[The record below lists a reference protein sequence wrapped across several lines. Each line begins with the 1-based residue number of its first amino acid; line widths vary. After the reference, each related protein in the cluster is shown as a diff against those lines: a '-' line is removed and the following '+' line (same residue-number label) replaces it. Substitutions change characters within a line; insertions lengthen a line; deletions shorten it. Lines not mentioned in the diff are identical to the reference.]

1 MKLENLKPAKG
12 ATHNSKRVGRGQGSG
27 KGGTATRGTKGA
39 QARAGYSHKIGFEGG
54 QMPLQRRLPKFGF
67 KNPTRVEFQA
77 VNVAAIDKLAAEQK
91 LEAVTVETL
100 IAARLVSRNDLVKIL
115 GDGEIKAKVEV
126 TAHAFS
132 KSAVEKIEAAG
143 GKAIVIE

>member
-39 QARAGYSHKIGFEGG
+39 QSRTGYSHKIGFEGG

-67 KNPTRVEFQA
+67 KNPTRVEYQA
-77 VNVAAIDKLAAEQK
+77 VNVAALQALAEAGINKIDI
-91 LEAVTVETL
+91 ETL
-100 IAARLVSRNDLVKIL
+100 IAAGLAHKGDLVKVL
-115 GDGEIKAKVEV
+115 GNGELTKKLNVKVNAYSESAKAK
-126 TAHAFS
+126 
-132 KSAVEKIEAAG
+132 IEELG
-143 GKAIVIE
+143 GKAEVI